1 MANRPKYKISDNEKK
16 LLKFLKV
23 KEDDIKPNKE
33 HPTKHSKQS
42 FAD

>member
-23 KEDDIKPNKE
+23 KENDIKPDKE
-33 HPTKHSKQS
+33 APTRHSK
-42 FAD
+42 